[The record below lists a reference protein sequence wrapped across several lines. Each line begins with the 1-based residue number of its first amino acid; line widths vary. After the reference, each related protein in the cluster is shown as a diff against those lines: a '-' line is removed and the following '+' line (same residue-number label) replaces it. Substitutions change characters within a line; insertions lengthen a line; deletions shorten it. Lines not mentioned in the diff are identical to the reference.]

1 MHLPVGLLHCVKK
14 QDMARMFVYVIETIY
29 INVHLSVGLLHC
41 VKKQDMARIFVNE
54 METIFKMCI
63 FL

>member
-1 MHLPVGLLHCVKK
+1 MNLSVGLLHCVKK
-14 QDMARMFVYVIETIY
+14 QDMARMFV
-29 INVHLSVGLLHC
+29 
-41 VKKQDMARIFVNE
+41 NE

>member
-1 MHLPVGLLHCVKK
+1 MARMFVNVMETILKNAHLSVGLLHCVKK
-14 QDMARMFVYVIETIY
+14 QDMARMFVYV
-29 INVHLSVGLLHC
+29 
-41 VKKQDMARIFVNE
+41 